1 MMSVTINTRSMK
13 SVQTAVC
20 EATACAI
27 RACATEYKFDAE
39 EAVARFG
46 MVTVLD
52 GKSKKAGKKAAKV
65 SVVKPGMC
73 LPFCGAAIEGLCC
86 GVKLNRGLYTQCM
99 MMPVGET
106 QFCTTCTRQ
115 AAQNESGMPNYGT
128 IQERIEKGADWK
140 DPKGKAPVNYG
151 NVMLKLDIKKEDAI
165 AEAAKFGWEIADE
178 QFEVVKAKKGRPA
191 KAKVEKDPNA
201 PAKKR
206 GRPKKTKAVVATGNT
221 GDDIIANLV
230 AQAQGAV
237 AEEKTETES
246 EPESEPEAEAEVK
259 PKKTRKPKMTAEE
272 KEAAKLAKAEAR
284 AAAKAEKAAAKE
296 AEKLAKAE
304 AKKAE
309 KEAKA
314 AAKKAEKEAAKLA
327 KAEAKKAEKEAK
339 AAAKKAEK
347 ETSPVEEEKA
357 TTPVEEDEVS
367 VEDIEEQVAELQLE
381 TFTEE
386 DEEDEDDEVE
396 VEKWE
401 YEGKTFLKDG
411 EGTVYD
417 MESQDP
423 IGTWDGEQLTLL
435 TGVDSDE
442 EA

>member
-1 MMSVTINTRSMK
+1 MMSVTIKTRGMK
-13 SVQTAVC
+13 SLQACVC

-39 EAVARFG
+39 EAIGRFG
-46 MVTVLD
+46 MVRVVD
-52 GKSKKAGKKAAKV
+52 GKSKKAGKKAAKK
-65 SVVKPGMC
+65 SVVKPSMC
-73 LPFCGAAIEGLCC
+73 LPFCGSAIEGLCC

-99 MMPVGET
+99 MIPVGET

-115 AAQNESGMPNYGT
+115 AAQNESGKPNYGT
-128 IQERIEKGADWK
+128 IQERIEKGAEWK

-151 NVMLKLDIKKEDAI
+151 NVMLKMDIKKEDAI
-165 AEAAKFGWEIADE
+165 AEAAKFGWEIAEE

-191 KAKVEKDPNA
+191 KAKEPKDPNA

-230 AQAQGAV
+230 AQAQGAAAEEIPVAEVVEV
-237 AEEKTETES
+237 AEEKE
-246 EPESEPEAEAEVK
+246 EVK

-272 KEAAKLAKAEAR
+272 KEAAKLAKAEAK
-284 AAAKAEKAAAKE
+284 AAEKLAKAEAKAAEKAAKAAAKE

-309 KEAKA
+309 K
-314 AAKKAEKEAAKLA
+314 LA
-327 KAEAKKAEKEAK
+327 KAEAKKAE
-339 AAAKKAEK
+339 AAPKVA
-347 ETSPVEEEKA
+347 TPVEEE
-357 TTPVEEDEVS
+357 EEVS
-367 VEDIEEQVAELQLE
+367 VEEIEQQVAELE
-381 TFTEE
+381 IEDFTGD
-386 DEEDEDDEVE
+386 DEEDDDEVE
-396 VEKWE
+396 VEKFE
-401 YEGKTFLKDG
+401 HDGIVYLKDG

-423 IGTWDGEQLTLL
+423 IGTWDGEKIVMLSGLE
-435 TGVDSDE
+435 SDE
-442 EA
+442 DEE

>member
-1 MMSVTINTRSMK
+1 MMSVTINTRGMK
-13 SVQTAVC
+13 SVQACVC

-39 EAVARFG
+39 EAIAKFG
-46 MVTVLD
+46 MVRVVD
-52 GKSKKAGKKAAKV
+52 GKSKKALKKAAKV
-65 SVVKPGMC
+65 SVAKPSMC
-73 LPFCGAAIEGLCC
+73 LPFCGSAIEGLCC

-115 AAQNESGMPNYGT
+115 AAQNESGKPNYGT
-128 IQERIEKGADWK
+128 IQERIEMGAEWK

-151 NVMLKLDIKKEDAI
+151 NVMLKMDIKKEDAI
-165 AEAAKFGWEIADE
+165 AEAAKFGWEIAEE

-191 KAKVEKDPNA
+191 KAKEPKDPNA

-230 AQAQGAV
+230 AQAQGVAAEEIPVAEVVEV
-237 AEEKTETES
+237 AEEKE
-246 EPESEPEAEAEVK
+246 EVK

-272 KEAAKLAKAEAR
+272 KEAAKQAKAEAK
-284 AAAKAEKAAAKE
+284 AAEKAAKAAAKE

-309 KEAKA
+309 KLAKAEAKKAEKLAKA

-327 KAEAKKAEKEAK
+327 KAEAK
-339 AAAKKAEK
+339 AAPKVA
-347 ETSPVEEEKA
+347 TPLEEE
-357 TTPVEEDEVS
+357 EEVS
-367 VEDIEEQVAELQLE
+367 VDELQQQVAELE
-381 TFTEE
+381 IEDFTG
-386 DEEDEDDEVE
+386 DEEEDDEDQVE
-396 VEKWE
+396 VEKFE
-401 YEGKTFLKDG
+401 HDG
-411 EGTVYD
+411 IVYLRDAEGTVYD

-423 IGTWDGEQLTLL
+423 IGTWDGEKIVMLS
-435 TGVDSDE
+435 GVDSDE
-442 EA
+442 D

>member
-1 MMSVTINTRSMK
+1 MSVTINTRGMN
-13 SVQTAVC
+13 SVQACVC

-39 EAVARFG
+39 EAITKFG

-52 GKSKKAGKKAAKV
+52 GKSKKAAKKAAKV
-65 SVVKPGMC
+65 SVVKPSMC
-73 LPFCGAAIEGLCC
+73 LPFCGSAIEGLCW

-115 AAQNESGMPNYGT
+115 AAQNESGKPNYGT
-128 IQERIEKGADWK
+128 IQERIEKGAEWK

-151 NVMLKLDIKKEDAI
+151 NVMLKMDIKKEDAI
-165 AEAAKFGWEIADE
+165 AEAAKFGWEIAEE

-191 KAKVEKDPNA
+191 KAKEPKDPNA

-230 AQAQGAV
+230 AQAQGVAAEEIPVAEVVEV
-237 AEEKTETES
+237 AEEKE
-246 EPESEPEAEAEVK
+246 EVK

-272 KEAAKLAKAEAR
+272 KEAAKQAKAEAK
-284 AAAKAEKAAAKE
+284 AAEKAAKAAAKE

-309 KEAKA
+309 KLAKAEAKKAEKLAKA

-327 KAEAKKAEKEAK
+327 KAEAK
-339 AAAKKAEK
+339 AAPKVA
-347 ETSPVEEEKA
+347 TPVEEE
-357 TTPVEEDEVS
+357 EEVS
-367 VEDIEEQVAELQLE
+367 VDEIQQQVAELE
-381 TFTEE
+381 IEDFTG
-386 DEEDEDDEVE
+386 DEEEDDEDQVE
-396 VEKWE
+396 VEKFE
-401 YEGKTFLKDG
+401 HDG
-411 EGTVYD
+411 IVYLRDAEGTVYD

-423 IGTWDGEQLTLL
+423 IGTWDGEKIVLL
-435 TGVDSDE
+435 SGVESDE
-442 EA
+442 DEE

>member
-1 MMSVTINTRSMK
+1 MATREKRKYLKVNSIKSKMMSVTINTRGMK
-13 SVQTAVC
+13 SVQACVC

-39 EAVARFG
+39 EAITRFG
-46 MVTVLD
+46 MVTVVD
-52 GKSKKAGKKAAKV
+52 GKSKKAAKKAAKV
-65 SVVKPGMC
+65 SVLKPSMC
-73 LPFCGAAIEGLCC
+73 LPFCGSAIEGLCC

-115 AAQNESGMPNYGT
+115 AAQNESGKPNYGT
-128 IQERIEKGADWK
+128 IQERIEKGAEWK

-151 NVMLKLDIKKEDAI
+151 NVMLKMDIKKEDAI
-165 AEAAKFGWEIADE
+165 AEAAKFGWEIAEE

-191 KAKVEKDPNA
+191 KAKEPKDPNA

-237 AEEKTETES
+237 AEEIPVAEVEVA
-246 EPESEPEAEAEVK
+246 EEAAEVK

-272 KEAAKLAKAEAR
+272 KEAAKLAKAEAK
-284 AAAKAEKAAAKE
+284 AAEKAAKAAAKE
-296 AEKLAKAE
+296 AEKAAKAE

-309 KEAKA
+309 KAAKA

-327 KAEAKKAEKEAK
+327 KAEAKKAE
-339 AAAKKAEK
+339 AA
-347 ETSPVEEEKA
+347 PVEEE
-357 TTPVEEDEVS
+357 EEVT
-367 VEDIEEQVAELQLE
+367 VEDIQQQVAELE
-381 TFTEE
+381 IEDFTGDDEE
-386 DEEDEDDEVE
+386 DEEDEVE
-396 VEKWE
+396 VEKFE
-401 YEGKTFLKDG
+401 HDGIVYLKDG

-417 MESQDP
+417 MESQDA
-423 IGTWDGEQLTLL
+423 IGTWDGEKIVLL
-435 TGVDSDE
+435 SGVESDE
-442 EA
+442 DEE

>member
-1 MMSVTINTRSMK
+1 MK

-115 AAQNESGMPNYGT
+115 AAQNETGMPNYGT
-128 IQERIEKGADWK
+128 IQERIEKGAEWK

-151 NVMLKLDIKKEDAI
+151 NVMLKMDIKKEDAI
-165 AEAAKFGWEIADE
+165 AEAAKFGWEIAEE

-191 KAKVEKDPNA
+191 KAKEPKDPNA

-246 EPESEPEAEAEVK
+246 EPESEPEAEAEAEVK

-272 KEAAKLAKAEAR
+272 KEAAKLAKAEAK

-327 KAEAKKAEKEAK
+327 KAEAKKAEK
-339 AAAKKAEK
+339 AAKKAEK
-347 ETSPVEEEKA
+347 EASPVEQQKEI
-357 TTPVEEDEVS
+357 TPVEEDEVS

-401 YEGKTFLKDG
+401 YEGKVFLKDG